1 MESTPLL
8 IIGAGPYGLST
19 AACAKR
25 MGIDPIVLGEPM
37 GFWKHNMPEGMLLRS
52 GVDWQL
58 DPFEVRT
65 FRAYLRERGL
75 SERDV
80 EPIPV
85 ERFIDYGEWFLKR
98 MRWTSGRPL
107 SRSSTRAGTASRR
120 G

>member
-1 MESTPLL
+1 
-8 IIGAGPYGLST
+8 
-19 AACAKR
+19 

-58 DPFEVRT
+58 DPFEVHT
-65 FRAYLRERGL
+65 FRAYLQERGL
-75 SERDV
+75 SE
-80 EPIPV
+80 
-85 ERFIDYGEWFLKR
+85 R

-107 SRSSTRAGTASRR
+107 STSSTRAGTASRR